1 MVQTCSMGSR
11 KSLKHENSLQI
22 QDADKDGFSNNGPA
36 YSITRA
42 DGGDRLDALVML
54 FAVQMNNAT
63 EPIVVQFDA
72 CLAVFFKIDLSNVH
86 GLIKRISL
94 VPVVDKKMTFS
105 SKLKRNF

>member
-1 MVQTCSMGSR
+1 MPTKMGFPIMV
-11 KSLKHENSLQI
+11 LFLQ
-22 QDADKDGFSNNGPA
+22 
-36 YSITRA
+36 ITRA

-54 FAVQMNNAT
+54 FAVQVNNAT

-94 VPVVDKKMTFS
+94 VPVFDK
-105 SKLKRNF
+105 R

>member
-42 DGGDRLDALVML
+42 DGGDRLDALVIRKV

-72 CLAVFFKIDLSNVH
+72 CLVVFFKIDLSNVR
-86 GLIKRISL
+86 GLIKRISC
-94 VPVVDKKMTFS
+94 PCF
-105 SKLKRNF
+105 

>member
-11 KSLKHENSLQI
+11 KLTPLKHENSLQI
-22 QDADKDGFSNNGPA
+22 QDAGFSNNGP
-36 YSITRA
+36 SNRITRA
-42 DGGDRLDALVML
+42 DGGDRLDALVIPKI

-94 VPVVDKKMTFS
+94 VPVVDK
-105 SKLKRNF
+105 R

>member
-1 MVQTCSMGSR
+1 MPTKIGFPIMV
-11 KSLKHENSLQI
+11 LFLQI
-22 QDADKDGFSNNGPA
+22 
-36 YSITRA
+36 TLA

-72 CLAVFFKIDLSNVH
+72 CLVVFFKKDLSNVH

-94 VPVVDKKMTFS
+94 FPVFDK
-105 SKLKRNF
+105 R

>member
-11 KSLKHENSLQI
+11 KLTPLKHENSLQI
-22 QDADKDGFSNNGPA
+22 QDADKDGFSKNGPA
-36 YSITRA
+36 YTRA
-42 DGGDRLDALVML
+42 DGGDRLDALVIPKI

-86 GLIKRISL
+86 GLIKRISC
-94 VPVVDKKMTFS
+94 PCF
-105 SKLKRNF
+105 